1 MPAIEIFGTVAS
13 AIIALSLMMR
23 NLKWLRIIN
32 AAGALAFTAYGLM
45 IGAMPVIVL
54 NVFIVGIDLYF
65 LWKMRSQ
72 RDRFDTIESD
82 PFASP
87 YVKLFLE
94 HYKAD
99 IARFHPDFKLE
110 PGRGW
115 KTEFIL
121 RDLNPVSIIIYRQV
135 GPDAVEISLDY
146 AVPSYRD
153 FKSAEYYFGKAAE
166 RIAAGQRLRLLQ
178 TTSVPKHRLYLERL
192 GFKPVESLPEGGSRY
207 EKLISGRAVG

>member
-1 MPAIEIFGTVAS
+1 MPAIEIFGTAAS

-32 AAGALAFTAYGLM
+32 VTGALAFTAYGLM

-54 NVFIVGIDLYF
+54 NVFIVGIDIYF
-65 LWKMRSQ
+65 LCKMRSQ

-87 YVKLFLE
+87 YVQLFLD
-94 HYKAD
+94 HYKRD
-99 IARFHPDFKLE
+99 IARYHPEFTLA
-110 PGRGW
+110 PGQGW

-121 RDLNPVSIIIYRQV
+121 RDLNPVSIIIYRQA
-135 GPDAVEISLDY
+135 GPDAVEIGLDY

-166 RIAAGQRLRLLQ
+166 RIAAGHGLRLIQ
-178 TTSVPKHRLYLERL
+178 SSSVPEHRRYLERL
-192 GFKPVESLPEGGSRY
+192 GFKPVASLPAGGVRY
-207 EKLISGRAVG
+207 EKLIYGGAAG